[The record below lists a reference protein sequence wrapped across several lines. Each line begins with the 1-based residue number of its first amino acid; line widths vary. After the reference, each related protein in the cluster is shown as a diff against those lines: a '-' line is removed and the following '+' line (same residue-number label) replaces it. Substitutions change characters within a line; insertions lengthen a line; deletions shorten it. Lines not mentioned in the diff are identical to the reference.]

1 MNKITNITRKEI
13 FDVLLYP
20 YSEDLIFGNPQRK
33 FNFWGTL
40 RPADFLGRLY
50 DLECIPP
57 KDKRYKNAKEELE
70 SITFVGRA
78 YLHWDWLFND
88 DRFPIKNGTDEELLD
103 FLCTVLHPE
112 VRDEKDLEYGAPVW
126 YHVLEQLNRLV
137 ANDGYNIT
145 LDGTISNH
153 VVYSWYDTTKRTLQ
167 TIKESDITPFINLFV
182 RNGSVLYFSS
192 AEFNEFTKNNI
203 GIELSSVYSISKSK
217 SLVQFLHEGQ
227 EEDIKKLLS
236 KLFEHYEKDSLYKN
250 EREKDSHYSKLY
262 KNCKKIIHKL
272 NLSNT
277 VIESYAKELKKNFS
291 TDYMSSQIAL
301 MMEMQKKNPT
311 EAIGKAKELI
321 ESCCSTILEER
332 NEEINKDWK
341 VQQLVKATTKVLKVT
356 PKEVPDEMPGSDEI
370 KSLLGNLAAIAP
382 NIATLR
388 NNYGSGHGKSADYKG
403 LEERHA
409 RLAIGSAVILV
420 DFLWTSHKMS

>member
-1 MNKITNITRKEI
+1 M
-13 FDVLLYP
+13 
-20 YSEDLIFGNPQRK
+20 
-33 FNFWGTL
+33 
-40 RPADFLGRLY
+40 
-50 DLECIPP
+50 
-57 KDKRYKNAKEELE
+57 
-70 SITFVGRA
+70 
-78 YLHWDWLFND
+78 
-88 DRFPIKNGTDEELLD
+88 
-103 FLCTVLHPE
+103 
-112 VRDEKDLEYGAPVW
+112 
-126 YHVLEQLNRLV
+126 
-137 ANDGYNIT
+137 
-145 LDGTISNH
+145 
-153 VVYSWYDTTKRTLQ
+153 
-167 TIKESDITPFINLFV
+167 
-182 RNGSVLYFSS
+182 
-192 AEFNEFTKNNI
+192 
-203 GIELSSVYSISKSK
+203 
-217 SLVQFLHEGQ
+217 VQFLHEGQ

-250 EREKDSHYSKLY
+250 EREKDNHYSKLY

-356 PKEVPDEMPGSDEI
+356 PKEVPDEIPGSDEI